1 MKIIVNDD
9 INMIIFLNKIYL
21 NQIDFEDKEK
31 LDTLAIMLKHNL
43 SHIREHMTIFRNY
56 LDTKFSSLR
65 VQCRRTPEEMVELTL
80 YENVLKS
87 YYPDILKYDLF
98 GTWFSVSDI
107 EFEVKQIDSI

>member
-1 MKIIVNDD
+1 MYLLEKIGDAGYEGTYTTSIVCS
-9 INMIIFLNKIYL
+9 
-21 NQIDFEDKEK
+21 EDKEK
-31 LDTLAIMLKHNL
+31 LDTLVITLKHNL

-56 LDTKFSSLR
+56 LDTKFGSLR

-87 YYPDILKYDLF
+87 SYPDILKYDLF
-98 GTWFSVSDI
+98 DTWFSVSDI

>member
-1 MKIIVNDD
+1 MYLLEKIEDAGYEGTYTTSIVCS
-9 INMIIFLNKIYL
+9 
-21 NQIDFEDKEK
+21 EDKEK

-43 SHIREHMTIFRNY
+43 LLINEQMNKFRNY

-87 YYPDILKYDLF
+87 SYPDILKYDLF
-98 GTWFSVSDI
+98 SSWYSVSNI